1 MDVGQKIIIVDIMSR
16 KSKKINNDKLK
27 ILKVIELLKFAS
39 SFNDDEILKS
49 TVESVIEILEEQINE

>member
-1 MDVGQKIIIVDIMSR
+1 MSR

-49 TVESVIEILEEQINE
+49 TVESVIEILEEQIN